1 MESLLEGGGLFLQM
15 KAQPTNTISFLP
27 LRPPFCPHHAHLVPI
42 WFVTNGTDQIGLVAH
57 SLLTIACLSL
67 ISYAAVE
74 TNKNTSEIAL

>member
-1 MESLLEGGGLFLQM
+1 M
-15 KAQPTNTISFLP
+15 KAQPTISFLP
-27 LRPPFCPHHAHLVPI
+27 PRPPFCPHHAHLVPI